1 MARKV
6 VVNIVDDIDGTTP
19 ATETVTF
26 GVDGALYEID
36 LSETNAA
43 KLRDN
48 FEQWV
53 SHARKTGRT
62 AKSTS
67 RTTPAPTK
75 PARNRSDLTAI
86 RTWAAENGHKVSARG
101 RIAAE
106 IVDAYN
112 KAVA

>member
-36 LSETNAA
+36 LSDNNAA
-43 KLRDN
+43 TLRDTM
-48 FEQWV
+48 EQWV
-53 SHARKTGRT
+53 PHARKTGRT

-67 RTTPAPTK
+67 RPIPSPAK
-75 PARNRSDLTAI
+75 PARNPNDLTAI